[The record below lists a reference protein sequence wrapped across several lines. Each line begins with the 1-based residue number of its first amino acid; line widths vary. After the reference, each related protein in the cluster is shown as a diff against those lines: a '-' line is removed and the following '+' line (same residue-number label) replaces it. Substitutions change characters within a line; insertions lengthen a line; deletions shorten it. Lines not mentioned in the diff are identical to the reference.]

1 MKNFTNIGCF
11 LIGWNKDILKDC
23 GEASYRQYRKLLS
36 AISIMMIMWG
46 TIGYCFADR
55 YINIESFAL
64 KVCISVAFMFIIL
77 CIERVIILNVGKAR
91 MMATMRFSM
100 AICMAILGSC
110 IFDQIIFR
118 NDIQQTIQENREDI
132 IKKTVLKRMSIFEN
146 DERRISH
153 EIDSLN
159 NATIALGEELMKRPS
174 IKSVNVSTAEQVA
187 GVDENG
193 NPKKVKVRNTEVVNI
208 PNPLT
213 EQLKSNNSQIEIYQ
227 NQLEQLRQDKKNIAE
242 KVTKEIS
249 VRPLGFIEELEATL
263 SVVSN
268 SWISLTFYI
277 VLFLFLTFM
286 ELFVLTIKMGENKCD
301 YELVVESQLNLK
313 KNLMKQTTESLI
325 VNNNKQQQNSDITI
339 MTRDYDYGSYEN
351 EEYEDDYEC
360 GGYEEDYAWTEE
372 DSWNALTDGMYGDMP
387 SNPMEYDAMMDAL
400 GF

>member
-132 IKKTVLKRMSIFEN
+132 IKKTVLKRMSILEN

-174 IKSVNVSTAEQVA
+174 IQSVNVSTAEQVA

-325 VNNNKQQQNSDITI
+325 VNNNKQQQN
-339 MTRDYDYGSYEN
+339 
-351 EEYEDDYEC
+351 
-360 GGYEEDYAWTEE
+360 
-372 DSWNALTDGMYGDMP
+372 
-387 SNPMEYDAMMDAL
+387 
-400 GF
+400 